1 MFYKTLLFR
10 SVFNSGKNHLLSP
23 MQKITMKGQIGT
35 SCPCPSLKAVSNK
48 VGTIL
53 CHRNSQIRNKKLDAK
68 LEKKVLEVK
77 NTLSTRRN
85 KFQTINSIIMRFPQ
99 FKEGLKDI
107 KAIFQ
112 QYDEDS
118 NGTIDK
124 EELKKCLEE
133 MQLHLSEKDMEDLFH
148 SCDIDEN
155 QEIQFREYIVLLCL
169 IYLLKEAS
177 STNETEKIGSP
188 SIEAT
193 FDAIIEAFLFLDKD
207 GDGKLKKKDVIKA
220 LNEASPTEKT
230 PRHVTMK
237 RFKEMDWG
245 RKGKVSF
252 REFLFTFVDWV
263 GVETNHG
270 EGDGFSYGDCDVYGD
285 DLPS

>member
-1 MFYKTLLFR
+1 
-10 SVFNSGKNHLLSP
+10 
-23 MQKITMKGQIGT
+23 MKDQRGISC
-35 SCPCPSLKAVSNK
+35 SCPSFKSLSNK
-48 VGTIL
+48 VGNIL
-53 CHRNSQIRNKKLDAK
+53 CHRTPQMRYKRLDTK

-77 NTLSTRRN
+77 NTSSSRHK

-99 FKEGLKDI
+99 FKEGLENI
-107 KAIFQ
+107 KAVFQ

-124 EELKKCLEE
+124 EELKKCLDEL
-133 MQLHLSEKDMEDLFH
+133 QLHLSETDMEDLFH

-155 QEIQFREYIVLLCL
+155 QAIQFTEFIVLLCL

-193 FDAIIEAFLFLDKD
+193 FDTIIEAFLFLDKD
-207 GDGKLKKKDVIKA
+207 NDGKLKKKDVIKA
-220 LNEASPTEKT
+220 LNDASPKERS
-230 PRHVTMK
+230 PHHVTMK

-252 REFLFTFVDWV
+252 REFLFTFIDWV
-263 GVETNHG
+263 GVETDNN
-270 EGDGFSYGDCDVYGD
+270 GDGFSYNNGDGYSD